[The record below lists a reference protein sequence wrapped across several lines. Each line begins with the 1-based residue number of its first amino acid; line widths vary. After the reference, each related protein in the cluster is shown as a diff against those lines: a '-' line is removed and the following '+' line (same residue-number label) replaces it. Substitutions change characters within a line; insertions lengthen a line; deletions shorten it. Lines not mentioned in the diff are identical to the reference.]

1 MLDNTPNQ
9 RTKFRTKNWVE
20 IDDESRGTYD
30 INSQIRFKTSMLRSS
45 LCDYSDA
52 YILVKG
58 GITAANTVADEAA
71 ANNTNKKAI
80 FKNCAPFS
88 SCISRTNNTQIDDGQ
103 YIDVE
108 MPVYN
113 LVEYSDDYSKTS
125 GILFQYGRDFPAVDN
140 NGAAIDFTEANVT
153 DSFNLKVKSTCQIGN
168 NGTKNVEIMMPLK
181 YLINFWRILEMPLIN
196 CEITLD
202 LNWSGN
208 QVLVATN
215 EANQGATFS
224 ITDTKFYVPVLTLSN
239 QDNAKLL
246 EKLQPGFKR
255 TINWNKHQAKAS
267 AERVN
272 QYLDYLIDPSFQG
285 INKLFVLPFENE
297 AQRQV
302 PNDIIFQLKK

>member
-80 FKNCAPFS
+80 FKNCPPFS

-153 DSFNLKVKSTCQIGN
+153 DSFNLKVKSTC
-168 NGTKNVEIMMPLK
+168 
-181 YLINFWRILEMPLIN
+181 
-196 CEITLD
+196 
-202 LNWSGN
+202 
-208 QVLVATN
+208 
-215 EANQGATFS
+215 
-224 ITDTKFYVPVLTLSN
+224 
-239 QDNAKLL
+239 
-246 EKLQPGFKR
+246 
-255 TINWNKHQAKAS
+255 
-267 AERVN
+267 
-272 QYLDYLIDPSFQG
+272 
-285 INKLFVLPFENE
+285 
-297 AQRQV
+297 
-302 PNDIIFQLKK
+302 